1 MSVSAGFQ
9 QILGIRFIVGGAH
22 DAINEIS
29 RTGGL
34 VAVPAAPALTR
45 LARDM
50 QYLEALLGA
59 DFALADSA
67 LMVAFWNFIESDD
80 IPKVSGLPL
89 RPDLGS
95 ASRPRD

>member
-1 MSVSAGFQ
+1 M
-9 QILGIRFIVGGAH
+9 GGAH